1 MSTTASS
8 FAAPVAAHHA
18 IESSNCAPSALAA
31 GWSHSRLA
39 AAAALLAAGLFA
51 ARGAWEDIFHVA
63 TRDEEASHIWLVPFL
78 VAWLVHLRRATLA
91 RVTPSSSLLG
101 PVLVAAGWAL
111 CHWGFNGARQSP
123 FQAGAVLIAV
133 GSLVTVLG
141 ARILVTLWP
150 AVILLAFIVPVP
162 GMMRQ
167 KLSIPLEQLTARATV
182 GILGVFGAPIERAG
196 NVIIINGYPVRVA
209 EACNG
214 LRMIFPLLMIVYVF
228 CFTLPLKASVRG
240 LLLLTS
246 PLSCVACNV
255 LRLIPTVLL
264 FGYLSDDH
272 KHYAQS
278 FHDYSG
284 WPMVPIA
291 FLVLWGLIRLLSKL
305 GFKLTTAPAPQNQI
319 AHSDDQTMP
328 AMEGVASC

>member
-1 MSTTASS
+1 VGTSVSS
-8 FAAPVAAHHA
+8 FATSGAVALR
-18 IESSNCAPSALAA
+18 EPTPSSVDN
-31 GWSHSRLA
+31 GWSRPRLA
-39 AAAALLAAGLFA
+39 AAGVLLAGGLFA

-63 TRDEEASHIWLVPFL
+63 MRDEEASHIWLVPFL
-78 VAWLVHLRRATLA
+78 VAWLIHLRRAALL
-91 RVTPSSSLLG
+91 RVTPSASFLG
-101 PVLVAAGWAL
+101 PILVAAGWAL

-123 FQAGAVLIAV
+123 FQAGAVLIAI
-133 GSLVTVLG
+133 GALVTVLG

-182 GILGVFGAPIERAG
+182 GILSVLGAPIERTG
-196 NVIIINGYPVRVA
+196 NVITINGYPVRVA

-228 CFTLPLKASVRG
+228 CFTLPLKASVRA
-240 LLLLTS
+240 LLLITS

-255 LRLIPTVLL
+255 LRLIPTMLL
-264 FGYLSDDH
+264 FGYTSDEH
-272 KHYAQS
+272 KHFAQS

-284 WPMVPIA
+284 WPMVPVA
-291 FLVLWGLIRLLSKL
+291 FLVLWGLIRLLSAM
-305 GFKLTTAPAPQNQI
+305 GFKLTTEPPARANRKEQPNEDR
-319 AHSDDQTMP
+319 HVP
-328 AMEGVASC
+328 AMKGVASC